1 VFAAGD
7 VTVQPS
13 WRGDRLVRYESY
25 QNAQQQAAAAAASM
39 LGRPAAERE
48 VPWFWSDQFDLNI
61 QIAGDVTGSDEVALR
76 GDRDA
81 PSFLS
86 FHLSGATVTGV
97 FAINRGKE
105 VRAAM
110 KLISA
115 AVPVTADELTDES
128 ADLRRLVRR
137 VPTQLRPRVAY
148 PG

>member
-1 VFAAGD
+1 
-7 VTVQPS
+7 
-13 WRGDRLVRYESY
+13 
-25 QNAQQQAAAAAASM
+25 
-39 LGRPAAERE
+39 
-48 VPWFWSDQFDLNI
+48 
-61 QIAGDVTGSDEVALR
+61 
-76 GDRDA
+76 
-81 PSFLS
+81 
-86 FHLSGATVTGV
+86 VTGV

-115 AVPVTADELTDES
+115 AVPVTADELMDES